1 VTIAPSVTRS
11 SFRPLLTLGFFV
23 VISVALSAQA
33 PEPPVADTR
42 LTVHTLLRED
52 AFAGYLQNDLA
63 RLARAEKN
71 VDLLLA
77 SRPGDRPS
85 LLAWQGGIALTRAVV
100 ANEAKQPRRIA
111 SAKRSSARRW
121 YCWNWCCTRDGEL
134 WKMRGGICR
143 ERSRHA

>member
-1 VTIAPSVTRS
+1 MTIAPSVRKARS
-11 SFRPLLTLGFFV
+11 TLGFFV

-52 AFAGYLQNDLA
+52 VFAGYLQNDLA

-100 ANEAKQPRRIA
+100 ANEAKQPDQFQQGPPARA
-111 SAKRSSARRW
+111 RSF
-121 YCWNWCCTRDGEL
+121 
-134 WKMRGGICR
+134 RGGDACGPQ
-143 ERSRHA
+143 